1 MMRHMFILVF
11 LLCVC
16 TGTVADTRKGYEAY
30 TVGNYKN
37 AVEEFRAS
45 AQQGDALAMFYLGES
60 YYNGRGVVQ
69 DYPEAVTWYKQSA
82 AKGQGEAQETLG
94 TLYFFGKG
102 IKQDYAE
109 AAKWYAM
116 AANQGRVYPQ

>member
-1 MMRHMFILVF
+1 MLVLVS

-16 TGTVADTRKGYEAY
+16 TEASADTRKGYEAY
-30 TVGNYKN
+30 TAGNYKS

-69 DYPEAVTWYKQSA
+69 DFAEGIKWHKQSA

-102 IKQDYAE
+102 IKQD
-109 AAKWYAM
+109 
-116 AANQGRVYPQ
+116 